1 MVTKEDL
8 NQLYYYIIP
17 YKFND
22 KTVRIYRS
30 KQTGEFVFYYD
41 TQDGMQLVD
50 VEAEKILT
58 KLFTTDPENMYGITV
73 DDAEEVI
80 KKGLFKKEY
89 KKTETVVQENYEGN
103 TEIVYDLQINSTKKQ
118 KTPRTVKV
126 VIETLTD
133 KDTKDGITKE
143 KVEIL
148 KKLLKDSL
156 DENFERLI
164 SLGIKE
170 DLCKMIFEK
179 THHFTVDCTKEPE
192 SDSVLALFQPML
204 STIQLYNVD
213 DIIKKDGTYSEA
225 LKKNLRHELSH
236 ALTENHVISGL
247 QKNNVNYAFNEMFT
261 EFIAGKNSNG
271 EYTGYAGGMKYFHQ
285 LFDEKPPVEMIE
297 AYLENDVEK
306 FYKSFAD
313 TFDCSRDDAVKFS
326 MTLDA
331 TLHIM
336 GRDKIGMQ
344 NRNVAPIYY
353 ENVQKQIILFRLKQ
367 LDKQGVELSDETIK
381 KLAQTMD
388 VEPEKVVGQIG
399 NVLLSKTPDNMFE
412 KGQKERLIDQIIKL
426 GETYKSGLGNSIQD
440 VFERTLNL
448 LASNEKTTEQ
458 DKKLTDQGGMD
469 IGKLD
474 LDMSIYFIKGLSEQ
488 YKLENYDKLKCVLD
502 KKSMDYLY
510 SSLTTLN
517 DENGQKKLQELCE
530 RDKDLRKGVVKQ
542 ALTGSMGAKRMREEG
557 YMVSLFKS
565 LDDKEK
571 TDIFAEIFL
580 RNKQLGDKGLELQS
594 AISIRMLQNINYGT
608 KGSDTNFPA
617 SIIPELFECVTK
629 QGTELLVRQ
638 LVDDMN
644 PAGLFNDKSLCEIFK
659 GYYGEETSLLGTQAQ
674 MYEMACRNIMGDK
687 WESNTEL
694 KEKIENMRYKE
705 KLFDKNRDLISRI
718 YGYDTITQE
727 CEEVVDNNIAK
738 IMEFA
743 GKRREIG
750 HCAWLDILD
759 EIKQGENLGKEEL
772 TKKKVE
778 LIDKMLKDKHFVDGV
793 GKDFIY
799 GDLDKYVSIAKRLR
813 YQQEDVQSKTEVID
827 EIIFSNVFFTD
838 EKCKEFYEANK
849 EEVDKIIVG
858 SPKKKTIAIELF
870 DKNQEMIKNM
880 LTPLDEFKEK
890 FYDDKSN
897 IIGYILKHEPDL
909 FGQYILELY
918 EDMKENPSKYSKE
931 DLREKKSY
939 IVKKI
944 VENKGNLS
952 SFELAMMGENDF
964 KELLSVMEFDK
975 NPLSVHLKEQFEMIN
990 ANPPVLSETE
1000 IENKKAEILNYL
1012 SSRQGF
1018 KEGFGSHIYESSKQD
1033 FDKLFEIDEDAKY
1046 VIFDAIQTRVDER
1059 HDEYD
1064 AKHNNEQT
1072 KKQTKTET
1080 IEKGGN

>member
-17 YKFND
+17 YKIND

-50 VEAEKILT
+50 VEAKKILT

-399 NVLLSKTPDNMFE
+399 NVLLSKTPENMFE

-510 SSLTTLN
+510 S
-517 DENGQKKLQELCE
+517 
-530 RDKDLRKGVVKQ
+530 
-542 ALTGSMGAKRMREEG
+542 
-557 YMVSLFKS
+557 
-565 LDDKEK
+565 
-571 TDIFAEIFL
+571 
-580 RNKQLGDKGLELQS
+580 
-594 AISIRMLQNINYGT
+594 
-608 KGSDTNFPA
+608 
-617 SIIPELFECVTK
+617 
-629 QGTELLVRQ
+629 
-638 LVDDMN
+638 
-644 PAGLFNDKSLCEIFK
+644 
-659 GYYGEETSLLGTQAQ
+659 
-674 MYEMACRNIMGDK
+674 
-687 WESNTEL
+687 
-694 KEKIENMRYKE
+694 
-705 KLFDKNRDLISRI
+705 
-718 YGYDTITQE
+718 
-727 CEEVVDNNIAK
+727 
-738 IMEFA
+738 
-743 GKRREIG
+743 
-750 HCAWLDILD
+750 
-759 EIKQGENLGKEEL
+759 
-772 TKKKVE
+772 
-778 LIDKMLKDKHFVDGV
+778 
-793 GKDFIY
+793 
-799 GDLDKYVSIAKRLR
+799 
-813 YQQEDVQSKTEVID
+813 
-827 EIIFSNVFFTD
+827 
-838 EKCKEFYEANK
+838 
-849 EEVDKIIVG
+849 
-858 SPKKKTIAIELF
+858 
-870 DKNQEMIKNM
+870 
-880 LTPLDEFKEK
+880 
-890 FYDDKSN
+890 
-897 IIGYILKHEPDL
+897 
-909 FGQYILELY
+909 
-918 EDMKENPSKYSKE
+918 
-931 DLREKKSY
+931 
-939 IVKKI
+939 
-944 VENKGNLS
+944 
-952 SFELAMMGENDF
+952 
-964 KELLSVMEFDK
+964 
-975 NPLSVHLKEQFEMIN
+975 
-990 ANPPVLSETE
+990 
-1000 IENKKAEILNYL
+1000 
-1012 SSRQGF
+1012 
-1018 KEGFGSHIYESSKQD
+1018 
-1033 FDKLFEIDEDAKY
+1033 
-1046 VIFDAIQTRVDER
+1046 
-1059 HDEYD
+1059 
-1064 AKHNNEQT
+1064 
-1072 KKQTKTET
+1072 
-1080 IEKGGN
+1080 